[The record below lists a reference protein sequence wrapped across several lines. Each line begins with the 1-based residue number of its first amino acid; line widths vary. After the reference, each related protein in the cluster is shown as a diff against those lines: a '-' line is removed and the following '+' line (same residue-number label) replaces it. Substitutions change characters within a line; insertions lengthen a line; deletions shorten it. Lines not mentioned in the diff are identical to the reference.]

1 MPVSRDDPART
12 LDLLALP
19 QVSLMGEV
27 GKEMVTSLL
36 EQLGKVDSGSG
47 PVVFELTTLGGDAE
61 FGRRMALELDLARQ
75 RLRPRRLVFLGKTV
89 VYSAGVTFMS
99 AFPCAD
105 RYLTRD
111 AMLLIHVRQ
120 LEKTVQVQGPMRA
133 SLPQLE
139 SLCEQIKSG
148 MQLEERD
155 FRRLIEGSRVTMD
168 ELTERA
174 LYNWYLT
181 AEDALERGLI
191 GGIA

>member
-12 LDLLALP
+12 IDLLAVP
-19 QVSLMGEV
+19 QVSLTGEV
-27 GKEMVTSLL
+27 GKEMLASLL
-36 EQLGKVDSGSG
+36 EQLAKVDPGPE
-47 PVVFELTTLGGDAE
+47 PVVIEMTTLGGDAE
-61 FGRRMALELDLARQ
+61 FGRRMALELGLARR
-75 RLRPRRLVFLGKTV
+75 RLTPRRLVFLGKTV
-89 VYSAGVTFMS
+89 VYSAGITAMS

-120 LEKTVQVQGPMRA
+120 LEKTVEVQGPMRA

-148 MQLEERD
+148 MKLEERD

-191 GGIA
+191 AGIA

>member
-1 MPVSRDDPART
+1 MSRDDPART
-12 LDLLALP
+12 IDLLAVP
-19 QVSLMGEV
+19 QVSLTGEV
-27 GKEMVTSLL
+27 GKEMLASLL
-36 EQLGKVDSGSG
+36 EQLGNVESGSG
-47 PVVFELTTLGGDAE
+47 PVVIEITTLGGDAE
-61 FGRRMALELDLARQ
+61 FGRRMALELGLARQ
-75 RLRPRRLVFLGKTV
+75 RLRRRLVFLGKTV
-89 VYSAGVTFMS
+89 VYSAGVTFMG

-139 SLCEQIKSG
+139 SLCEQIKAG
-148 MQLEERD
+148 IELEERD

-191 GGIA
+191 AGIA

>member
-12 LDLLALP
+12 IDLLAAP
-19 QVSLMGEV
+19 QVSLTGEV
-27 GKEMVTSLL
+27 GKEMLASLL
-36 EQLGKVDSGSG
+36 EQLGNVESGSG
-47 PVVFELTTLGGDAE
+47 AVVIEMTTLGGDAE
-61 FGRRMALELDLARQ
+61 FGRRMALELGLARQ

-181 AEDALERGLI
+181 AEDALARGLI
-191 GGIA
+191 AGIA